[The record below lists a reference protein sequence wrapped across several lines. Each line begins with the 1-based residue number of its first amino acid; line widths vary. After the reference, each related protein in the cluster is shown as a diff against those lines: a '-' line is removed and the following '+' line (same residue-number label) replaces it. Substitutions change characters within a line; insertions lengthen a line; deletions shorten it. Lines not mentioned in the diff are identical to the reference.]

1 MPVTIWRLLMI
12 KKIRIKFIMIAMISL
27 FVLLT
32 VIVFTMNAINY
43 DNLVDE
49 ADETIEL
56 ISENKGIFPEIFDKA
71 IYGETPF
78 QSRYFSVLTD
88 GSYFI
93 KIDTSKIKLVD
104 SKKAVEYSLRVLSK
118 DNDCGFI
125 QNYRYLVND
134 DNGYIRITFLDCNN
148 QLESFRNF
156 LFTSILISSIG
167 YVLFFFVICLFS
179 NSVLKPVIES
189 YRKQKQFVTDAS
201 HEIKTPLAIIQADKD
216 VLALDYPD
224 NSWLEDIDNQISKL
238 TKLTNDLVFLSKLD
252 EINEDIVMHKTAV
265 GPLLNKTVSNFVALE
280 VSRRKN
286 IIIDQLDEVY
296 IVANEVYLEKMF
308 SLLIENALKYGKDN
322 CDIIIK
328 LAKSNN
334 SMVFTITN
342 QIDKPIENID
352 MIFQRFY
359 KDEKSHNSSLGGYG
373 IGLSTVHAI
382 VDKHKG
388 KIIASQDLEKM
399 TFTIKITI

>member
-1 MPVTIWRLLMI
+1 MSINDVVFLI
-12 KKIRIKFIMIAMISL
+12 IKF
-27 FVLLT
+27 T
-32 VIVFTMNAINY
+32 
-43 DNLVDE
+43 
-49 ADETIEL
+49 
-56 ISENKGIFPEIFDKA
+56 
-71 IYGETPF
+71 
-78 QSRYFSVLTD
+78 
-88 GSYFI
+88 
-93 KIDTSKIKLVD
+93 
-104 SKKAVEYSLRVLSK
+104 
-118 DNDCGFI
+118 
-125 QNYRYLVND
+125 
-134 DNGYIRITFLDCNN
+134 
-148 QLESFRNF
+148 
-156 LFTSILISSIG
+156 
-167 YVLFFFVICLFS
+167 LFS
-179 NSVLKPVIES
+179 SSL
-189 YRKQKQFVTDAS
+189 
-201 HEIKTPLAIIQADKD
+201 
-216 VLALDYPD
+216 
-224 NSWLEDIDNQISKL
+224 SKL

-286 IIIDQLDEVY
+286 IIIDQLDEDY

-342 QIDKPIENID
+342 QMDKPIENID

-388 KIIASQDLEKM
+388 KIIAYQDLEKM

>member
-71 IYGETPF
+71 IYEETPF

-134 DNGYIRITFLDCNN
+134 DDGYIRITFLDCNN
-148 QLESFRNF
+148 QLEAFRDF

-189 YRKQKQFVTDAS
+189 YKKQKQFVTDAS

-224 NSWLEDIDNQISKL
+224 NSWLEDID
-238 TKLTNDLVFLSKLD
+238 
-252 EINEDIVMHKTAV
+252 
-265 GPLLNKTVSNFVALE
+265 
-280 VSRRKN
+280 
-286 IIIDQLDEVY
+286 
-296 IVANEVYLEKMF
+296 
-308 SLLIENALKYGKDN
+308 
-322 CDIIIK
+322 IK
-328 LAKSNN
+328 
-334 SMVFTITN
+334 
-342 QIDKPIENID
+342 
-352 MIFQRFY
+352 
-359 KDEKSHNSSLGGYG
+359 
-373 IGLSTVHAI
+373 
-382 VDKHKG
+382 
-388 KIIASQDLEKM
+388 
-399 TFTIKITI
+399 